1 MAFTAGRKPQE
12 GRDLPP
18 LWFIVDQ
25 GRVLVRP
32 REGGPSFPETHE
44 LGSLDLETSQGLYL
58 GATEGQ
64 ACLLAHG
71 DASAPAP
78 EGLEWAELRPLWS
91 ALPEELFWVA
101 GRANHLAG
109 WDRSHRL
116 CGACGADLSLL
127 EEEWA
132 KTCRSCGQTYYP
144 QVSPAVI
151 ASVVDGD
158 RILLARNRHYRYPF
172 FSVLAGFVEPGE
184 NLEAAVHREI
194 REEVGVEVKNIRYFG
209 SQPWPFPNSLMIG
222 FIADYAG
229 GEISPDPDEI
239 LEARW
244 FTRDAMP
251 EMPASISIARRL
263 IEAFVG

>member
-1 MAFTAGRKPQE
+1 MTFVSGRRPQTDQ
-12 GRDLPP
+12 DLPA
-18 LWFIVDQ
+18 LWFIVDR

-32 REGGPSFPETHE
+32 GTDGPAFPDSGILRATDLDTTHGLYIGATHE
-44 LGSLDLETSQGLYL
+44 S
-58 GATEGQ
+58 

-71 DASAPAP
+71 DASKPAPA
-78 EGLEWAELRPLWS
+78 GLEWVELRPLWGV
-91 ALPEELFWVA
+91 LPEELFWIA
-101 GRANHLAG
+101 GRANHLAD
-109 WDRSHRL
+109 WDRAHRR
-116 CGACGADLSLL
+116 CGACGAELTLL
-127 EEEWA
+127 EHEWA
-132 KTCRSCGQTYYP
+132 KACPACRQAYYP

-194 REEVGVEVKNIRYFG
+194 REEVGVEVTNVRYFG
-209 SQPWPFPNSLMIG
+209 SQPWPFPNSLMVG
-222 FIADYAG
+222 FTAEYAG
-229 GEISPDPDEI
+229 GEITLDEEEI

-251 EMPASISIARRL
+251 EIPASISIARRL
-263 IEAFVG
+263 IDAFTG